1 MKKYRIIEVYLL
13 NERLLRRHFDYEIEE
28 HNPSAQRERLATTFQ
43 LILHYNPL
51 MTADSQKDI
60 EYLKAIGRICAET
73 LRKMMNATRSGMTTR
88 ELDEIGRAFLE
99 AEGARSAPEITYNYP
114 GATCISVSP
123 VIAHGIP
130 DEHILRESELIHIDV
145 SAELDGYYA
154 DTGASLVVSKRER
167 NLEKLLDA
175 TKSTLAKVL
184 RVAKA
189 GNPLNGIGRT
199 VQIEARRRGY
209 NVIYDL
215 TGHGI
220 GRRLHENPSEIL
232 NFYNPN
238 DQRVLNDGLVL
249 AIEPFLTTGIGRTVQ
264 EKDGWSIRT
273 MDRAIA
279 AQFEHTIV
287 VTKNEPIILTL

>member
-1 MKKYRIIEVYLL
+1 
-13 NERLLRRHFDYEIEE
+13 
-28 HNPSAQRERLATTFQ
+28 
-43 LILHYNPL
+43 

-73 LRKMMNATRSGMTTR
+73 LRKMMNATRAGMTTR
-88 ELDEIGRAFLE
+88 ELDEIGRALLE
-99 AEGARSAPEITYNYP
+99 AEGAQSAPQITYNYP
-114 GATCISVSP
+114 AATCISVSP

-130 DEHILRESELIHIDV
+130 DEHMLREGELIHIDV

-154 DTGASLVVSKRER
+154 DTGASLVVSRR
-167 NLEKLLDA
+167 DRSLDKLIDA
-175 TKSTLAKVL
+175 TKTTLAKAL
-184 RVAKA
+184 RAAKA

-199 VQIEARRRGY
+199 VQTEARKRGY

-220 GRRLHENPSEIL
+220 GRRLHENPKEIL

-238 DQRVLNDGLVL
+238 DRRLLHDGLVL
-249 AIEPFLTTGIGRTVQ
+249 AIEPFLTTGVGRTVQ
-264 EKDGWSIRT
+264 ESDGWSFRT
-273 MDRAIA
+273 IDRAIA

-287 VTKNEPIILTL
+287 VTKNEPIIITL

>member
-1 MKKYRIIEVYLL
+1 
-13 NERLLRRHFDYEIEE
+13 
-28 HNPSAQRERLATTFQ
+28 
-43 LILHYNPL
+43 

-73 LRKMMNATRSGMTTR
+73 LRKMMDVTRAGMTTR
-88 ELDEIGRAFLE
+88 ELDEIGRAFLQ
-99 AEGARSAPEITYNYP
+99 AEGARSAPEISYNYP

-130 DEHILRESELIHIDV
+130 DEHILREGELIHIDV

-154 DTGASLVVSKRER
+154 DTGASLVVSKRDR

-175 TKSTLAKVL
+175 TKATLTKAL
-184 RVAKA
+184 RAAKA
-189 GNPLNGIGRT
+189 GNLLNGIGRT
-199 VQIEARRRGY
+199 VQTEAGKRGY

-220 GRRLHENPSEIL
+220 GRRLHESPSQIL
-232 NFYNPN
+232 NFYEPN
-238 DQRVLNDGLVL
+238 DHRILNEGLVL
-249 AIEPFLTTGIGRTVQ
+249 AIEPFLTPGIGRTVQ

-273 MDRAIA
+273 MDKAIA

>member
-1 MKKYRIIEVYLL
+1 MTSVVV
-13 NERLLRRHFDYEIEE
+13 
-28 HNPSAQRERLATTFQ
+28 
-43 LILHYNPL
+43 LHYNQS
-51 MTADSQKDI
+51 MTADSGKDI
-60 EYLKAIGRICAET
+60 QYLKAIGRICAET
-73 LRKMMNATRSGMTTR
+73 LRKMMNATRAGMTTR

-99 AEGARSAPEITYNYP
+99 AEGAQSAPQITYNYP
-114 GATCISVSP
+114 AATCISVSP

-130 DEHILRESELIHIDV
+130 DEHVLREGELIHIDV

-154 DTGASLVVSKRER
+154 DTGASLVVSKRDR

-175 TKSTLAKVL
+175 TKSTLAKAL

-199 VQIEARRRGY
+199 VQAEARKRGY
-209 NVIYDL
+209 NIIYDL

-220 GRRLHENPSEIL
+220 GRRLHENPKEIL
-232 NFYNPN
+232 NFHNPN
-238 DQRVLNDGLVL
+238 DRRVLNDGLVL
-249 AIEPFLTTGIGRTVQ
+249 AIEPFLTTGIGRVVE
-264 EKDGWSIRT
+264 EKDGWSLRT
-273 MDRAIA
+273 MDKAIA

>member
-1 MKKYRIIEVYLL
+1 
-13 NERLLRRHFDYEIEE
+13 
-28 HNPSAQRERLATTFQ
+28 
-43 LILHYNPL
+43 

-73 LRKMMNATRSGMTTR
+73 LRKMMNATRAGMTTR
-88 ELDEIGRAFLE
+88 ELDEIGRSFLE
-99 AEGARSAPEITYNYP
+99 AEGAKSAPQVMYNFP

-130 DEHILRESELIHIDV
+130 NEYVLHEGELLHIDV
-145 SAELDGYYA
+145 SAELDGYFA
-154 DTGASLVVSKRER
+154 DTGASMIVSKRER

-175 TKSTLAKVL
+175 TKATLTKAL
-184 RVAKA
+184 HVAKA

-199 VQIEARRRGY
+199 VQNEARRRGF

-220 GRRLHENPSEIL
+220 GHKLHESPKEIL
-232 NFYNPN
+232 NFHNPN
-238 DQRVLNDGLVL
+238 DHRILNEGLVL
-249 AIEPFLTTGIGRTVQ
+249 AIEPFLTTGIGRVTE
-264 EKDGWSIRT
+264 EKDGWSLRT

-279 AQFEHTIV
+279 AQFEHTII
-287 VTKNEPIILTL
+287 VTKNEPIILTM